1 MNNTDR
7 TFSRVMQPADKLVS
21 GSQFLIVLLMHQI
34 KPPCMNL
41 GHKYKI
47 PSVSV
52 LYAFAAHRDRA
63 AVALVFHVQT
73 DAFSLN
79 KRDGSIVVTLS
90 PCAINQ
96 GTLRSMQNNFNRFIQ
111 TVPHN

>member
-1 MNNTDR
+1 
-7 TFSRVMQPADKLVS
+7 MQPADKLVS
-21 GSQFLIVLLMHQI
+21 VSQFLTVVLMHQI

-41 GHKYKI
+41 GHKYEV
-47 PSVSV
+47 PSVS
-52 LYAFAAHRDRA
+52 LPTLLHAFAAQRA

-90 PCAINQ
+90 PRAINQ